1 MRIRALVAMA
11 FAVPVLVLM
20 ALTAGPAG
28 ASSDQFRYKGR
39 ISGGRVVDGS
49 GSGNPGI
56 IVTANGG
63 SVTSRT
69 DGGNAFLHFPG
80 GHCTRSSG
88 CPQAMVKP
96 AKTTKLNPGN
106 GGLGTFRFGASIRL
120 TQTSKT
126 GMNVLQRGSYG
137 GSQWKLQADYA
148 EASCRWSDGT
158 HSLML
163 PNDHY
168 AKFALRLDTW
178 YRVTCSRLAGNV
190 FEFRVSKPSGAII
203 QVRRWTEHRIG
214 AITPTSA
221 VTIGAKKVSGGSD
234 ARTDQFHGDLDDIFF
249 HRN

>member
-11 FAVPVLVLM
+11 FAVPLLVLV
-20 ALTAGPAG
+20 ALAGGSAG
-28 ASSDQFRYKGR
+28 ASSDQIRYKGA
-39 ISGGRVVDGS
+39 ISDGRVVDSS

-63 SVTSRT
+63 SVASRT
-69 DGGNAFLHFPG
+69 DSGNAFLRFPG

-96 AKTTKLNPGN
+96 AKTTTLNPGN
-106 GGLGTFRFGASIRL
+106 GGLGTFAFGASIRL
-120 TQTSKT
+120 TQTSTT
-126 GMNVLQRGSYG
+126 GMNVLQRGSFG
-137 GSQWKLQADYA
+137 GSQWKLQADDA

-163 PNDHY
+163 PDDHY
-168 AKFALRLDTW
+168 AKFALRLDSW
-178 YRVTCSRLAGNV
+178 YRVTCSRLAGDV
-190 FEFRVSKPSGAII
+190 FEFRVSKPSGAIL
-203 QVRRWTEHRIG
+203 QLRRWTEHRIG
-214 AITPTSA
+214 AIAPTSA
-221 VTIGAKKVSGGSD
+221 VTIGAKKVTGGSD